1 MSTIKQ
7 VLVLLICVVLLSTP
21 SLGDHHKPPPP
32 HGHEPVPRHKP
43 PTLDGHIPD
52 DHRFRGGKPRHGP
65 QPPPVAVDQRRKP
78 TGPCSRRRIN
88 CRPPRQDPPS
98 SPPKN

>member
-21 SLGDHHKPPPP
+21 SLGDHHKPPP
-32 HGHEPVPRHKP
+32 HGHKPAPRHKP

-65 QPPPVAVDQRRKP
+65 QPPLVAVDQRRKP